1 MDCIIVR
8 LIDLPET
15 VHGVTRRDAEGD
27 YNVYINARLSA
38 DGRVAAYRHEME
50 HIRLGHFYDDRP
62 VAEKENEA
70 EHGHSEKA
78 AVGSLA
84 DPGLPGKR

>member
-1 MDCIIVR
+1 MDCVIIR

-15 VHGVTRRDAEGD
+15 VHGMTRRDAEGD

-38 DGRVAAYRHEME
+38 DLRAAACRHELE
-50 HIRLGHFYDDRP
+50 HIRLGHFYEERP
-62 VAEKENEA
+62 VADLEA
-70 EHGHSEKA
+70 EVEHGHAEKT